1 MAENQVNF
9 DDLVRDYN
17 LTSDEMSTVKT
28 YYEHDNPDKE
38 GLAKYIAKMREENA
52 VATSKKD
59 VTEIPYDELQVAWGA
74 VKNAKEGEPLEA
86 KKALQDKSEALL
98 SQVKEENVDMT
109 NAGELAEW
117 LEINNSLNSKDNAER
132 NKALGA
138 RLKSVYAQYDK
149 ENGLEKLTPAQAE
162 EIVKTNEALSK
173 QFAGFDPFESDN
185 PAFVNVKDFYNKLN
199 IDNSDKSVDEVNKE
213 QYMHDMAELAK
224 REAIS
229 QLSTNAEFL
238 KLPAD
243 KQSEMF
249 AQVYAGCME
258 QGAVSIIV
266 NETMKKLSD
275 EQRNDPNVKNEVE
288 QASAEAFA
296 NMAQS
301 DAVTVSNTAAL
312 GAYEGRAQA
321 QTIYDKRIGQK
332 IGKRGFWGKIKD
344 KKKAFEQKHP
354 KIAVVAKVVGSM
366 ALTTGVNMAFGGAG
380 LAVLGAYKTYQA
392 VKKANEERVA
402 ANANASAENKQSL
415 ISFLVH
421 NPRHLISITSNVA
434 SVALAGWSA
443 SAGLD
448 ANGLVGQS
456 MKHGAGQA
464 FDNMG
469 QAMSNFGHHLT
480 PSGIKDM
487 FGDHSVT
494 NHSFGERVGGLFKT
508 DNALRFSRTLRT
520 LGVAAANFGV
530 DMAEMAKADN
540 KGKRK
545 KMFLNALLKAGA
557 TAGLVFAT
565 TPTENAEV
573 APTETAHNDTPQEP
587 QPQPEQVE
595 EKAPIVHRSAV
606 HHSHPHIEHHAA
618 PTPMPEPA
626 VDEQPIEPEPQ
637 PGLQPEPQPES
648 QPEPQPEPQE
658 TRDEAYYNDE
668 KESLTK
674 GEDHK
679 SLKQEINLSRKSED
693 NSVEDTVDSYMD
705 KRVAEG
711 DLSEQQATETAN
723 LVKHELDGRDGNQDG
738 QIDDDN
744 LSKGSVRRAMKE
756 VDKTLEAMRDN
767 ADEIDTARNMETT
780 MEVDHSAGVP
790 ETYSTDTKEAKFYNG
805 MTVATQEMLNQGN
818 NKDVLSE
825 AMQSGNLSEQQV
837 MAINLRHSELREQG
851 LSHKQAL
858 KQMLKD
864 FERMGKYQDAQ
875 NFSFGHSKTEEL
887 ESGES
892 KGQAPADKENA
903 QSKEETQKHE
913 STPAQENTQNGAQ
926 AKEEPLQRLTAES
939 VKNDINNRIDAEA
952 TVGLQDA
959 EKMANSTYRVELDKS
974 GNRQIIGKDENGEV
988 FKITEVRNLP
998 PKPGERLDIHV
1009 DRLDVSKD
1017 SELYAKMHPNV
1028 SGLNHHDKLS
1038 AETQAA
1044 FAEMERSKHI
1054 RDGIASG
1061 KFHEVGAHGSETQQ
1075 RLTEAKTRMTT
1086 SKTVVNQPEERSTV
1100 KAKVEVKSKV
1110 IDDVYRFNDRG
1121 R

>member
-17 LTSDEMSTVKT
+17 LTSDEMSAVKT

-59 VTEIPYDELQVAWGA
+59 VTEISYDELQVAWGT

-86 KKALQDKSEALL
+86 KKALQGKSEELL

-117 LEINNSLNSKDNAER
+117 LEINNSLNNKDNAER

-138 RLKSVYAQYDK
+138 RLESVYAQYDK
-149 ENGLEKLTPAQAE
+149 ENGLENLTPAQAE

-185 PAFVNVKDFYNKLN
+185 PAFANVKDFYNKLN
-199 IDNSDKSVDEVNKE
+199 IDNSDKSVDAVNKE

-258 QGAVSIIV
+258 QGAVSIMV
-266 NETMKKLSD
+266 NEAMKKLSD
-275 EQRNDPNVKNEVE
+275 EQRKDPNVKNAVE

-296 NMAQS
+296 NMAQA
-301 DAVTVSNTAAL
+301 DAVTVSNSSAL

-344 KKKAFEQKHP
+344 KKKAFEQQHP

-402 ANANASAENKQSL
+402 ANANSENKQSL

-487 FGDHSVT
+487 FGDNSMA

-545 KMFLNALLKAGA
+545 KMFFKALAKAGV

-565 TPTENAEV
+565 TPTENAEA
-573 APTETAHNDTPQEP
+573 APAETPHTDTPQEP
-587 QPQPEQVE
+587 EAPQEQVE
-595 EKAPIVHRSAV
+595 DKAPIAHRGAV
-606 HHSHPHIEHHAA
+606 HHVRPHVVHHAA
-618 PTPMPEPA
+618 PTPTQTPDLKA
-626 VDEQPIEPEPQ
+626 DEQSVGTETPTQSEPEPEPQ
-637 PGLQPEPQPES
+637 PK
-648 QPEPQPEPQE
+648 PQE
-658 TRDEAYYNDE
+658 TRDETYYNDE
-668 KESLTK
+668 KESLAK
-674 GEDHK
+674 GEAHK
-679 SLKQEINLSRKSED
+679 SLKQEINLSRKSD
-693 NSVEDTVDSYMD
+693 VNSVEDTVDSYMD
-705 KRVAEG
+705 KRVADG
-711 DLSEQQATETAN
+711 DLNEQQATETAN

-738 QIDDDN
+738 QIDDEK

-756 VDKTLEAMRDN
+756 VDKTLEAMRNN
-767 ADEIDTARNMETT
+767 ADEIETARNMEPT

-790 ETYSTDTKEAKFYNG
+790 DTYSVDTKEAKFYNG
-805 MTVATQEMLNQGN
+805 MAVATQEMLNQGN
-818 NKDVLSE
+818 GKDVLGA

-837 MAINLRHSELREQG
+837 MAINLRHDELRGQG

-887 ESGES
+887 ENGES

-903 QSKEETQKHE
+903 QAQENTQNKEKAQSKEE
-913 STPAQENTQNGAQ
+913 TQNGAQ
-926 AKEEPLQRLTAES
+926 AKEEPLQRLPAES
-939 VKNDINNRIDAEA
+939 VKNDINNRIDAVA

-998 PKPGERLDIHV
+998 QKQGEMLEV
-1009 DRLDVSKD
+1009 SLTRLDVDPK

-1028 SGLNHHDKLS
+1028 HGMKHFDETMAKLDAAL
-1038 AETQAA
+1038 AEDDYL
-1044 FAEMERSKHI
+1044 KKI
-1054 RDGIASG
+1054 REQMANGTIR
-1061 KFHEVGAHGSETQQ
+1061 EVGSHESETHQ
-1075 RLTEAKTRMTT
+1075 RLSEAKSRVTIGKTT
-1086 SKTVVNQPEERSTV
+1086 ANQSEEQT
-1100 KAKVEVKSKV
+1100 KLNAKVEAKNKGNDEVYLFSK
-1110 IDDVYRFNDRG
+1110 RKGG
-1121 R
+1121 RTL